1 MYRLIYRS
9 RSKEKITWEL
19 VREIMHTSNDHNS
32 ETGISGVL
40 LATNSHYL
48 QVLEGPYEE
57 VNETFMRIACDS
69 RHTEIKLVSF
79 NVIDARIFE
88 SWGMLG
94 IGVFNLNKD
103 LEEALK
109 DKYGAEEDELMLPL
123 DEWKVLAMV
132 QDINL
137 MSEQPEWKK

>member
-9 RSKEKITWEL
+9 RSKEVIGWDL
-19 VREIMHTSNDHNS
+19 VREIMHTSEVHNS
-32 ETGISGVL
+32 EVGVSGVL

-48 QVLEGPYEE
+48 QVLEGPYET

-69 RHTEIKLVSF
+69 RHTDIKLVSF
-79 NVIDARIFE
+79 SVIDARIFE

-94 IGVFNLNKD
+94 IGVFDLNKD
-103 LEEALK
+103 LEKALK
-109 DKYGAEEDELMLPL
+109 NKYGEEDGELRFPL

-137 MSEQPEWKK
+137 MSELPDWKK

>member
-9 RSKEKITWEL
+9 RSKEKITWDL
-19 VREIMHTSNDHNS
+19 VREIMHTSDVHNS

-40 LATNSHYL
+40 LATNSHFL
-48 QVLEGPYEE
+48 QVLEGPYEK

-94 IGVFNLNKD
+94 VGVFNLNKD
-103 LEEALK
+103 LEKALK
-109 DKYGAEEDELMLPL
+109 DKYGVEDGELVLPL

-132 QDINL
+132 QDIKL
-137 MSEQPEWKK
+137 TSEQPEWKK

>member
-9 RSKEKITWEL
+9 RSKAKITWDL
-19 VREIMHTSNDHNS
+19 VREIMHASEVHNK
-32 ETGISGVL
+32 EGGLSGVL

-48 QVLEGPYEE
+48 QVLEGPYEA
-57 VNETFMRIACDS
+57 VNETFMRIAGDS
-69 RHTEIKLVSF
+69 RHMDIKLVSF
-79 NVIDARIFE
+79 NIIDARVFE

-94 IGVFNLNKD
+94 IGVFDLNKD
-103 LEEALK
+103 LENELK
-109 DKYGAEEDELMLPL
+109 IKYGEEDGELLFPL

-137 MSEQPEWKK
+137 MSEQPNWKK